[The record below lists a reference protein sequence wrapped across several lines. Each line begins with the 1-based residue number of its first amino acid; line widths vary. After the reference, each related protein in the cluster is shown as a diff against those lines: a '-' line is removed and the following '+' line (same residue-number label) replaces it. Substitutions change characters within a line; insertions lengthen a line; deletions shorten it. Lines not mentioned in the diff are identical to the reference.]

1 MQIFKVFSRFLKNFL
16 NTGKHRDLQNEI
28 SRIPRLC
35 QNLPP
40 VSALFSI
47 KMIFFKNPDISNTPL
62 MSVYFDTPNPYFHLG
77 YVKMKP
83 FCRSAVHN

>member
-1 MQIFKVFSRFLKNFL
+1 MQIFKVFPRFLKNFL

-40 VSALFSI
+40 LSALFSI
-47 KMIFFKNPDISNTPL
+47 NMIFFKNPDISNTPL
-62 MSVYFDTPNPYFHLG
+62 MSVYYDAKSLFPSGLCQNESILPVSCT
-77 YVKMKP
+77 
-83 FCRSAVHN
+83 